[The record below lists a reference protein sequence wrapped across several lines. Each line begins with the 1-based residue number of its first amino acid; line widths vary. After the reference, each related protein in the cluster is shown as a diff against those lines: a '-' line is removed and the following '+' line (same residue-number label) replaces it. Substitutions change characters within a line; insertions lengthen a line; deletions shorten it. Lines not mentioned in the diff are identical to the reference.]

1 MREVHLNLDP
11 YSYSITI
18 DQNILGNLGQWIV
31 PETKSD
37 KVAVVTDEVVSKLY
51 GDIVLKSLRDFEFDV
66 RMIQVPSGEENK
78 SLTWFSKIHDSLI
91 DHQMDRNSTLIAFG
105 GGVIGDLS
113 GFVAAT
119 FMRGISWIQVPTT
132 LLAQVD
138 ASVGGKTA
146 INHSKGKN
154 MVGAFHQPS
163 LVLIDVDTLHDL
175 AERDVVSGLAEIIKH
190 GVIMNEPLFSLIE
203 KNLTK
208 ILRLVPEVL
217 IEIIAE
223 SCANK
228 AYVVEND
235 EKENGLRSTLN
246 YGHTFAHALEVLTDY
261 NTFRHGEAVAVGMN
275 CAAQL
280 SVHLG
285 MLDPC
290 ELDRQNTLLQN
301 AGLPIQIPRIQ
312 SEKFLEAMYLD
323 KKTSHG
329 KLKLIL
335 IEEIGKVKIRTG
347 IPDNEILT
355 VIEKCTTN

>member
-1 MREVHLNLDP
+1 MRAVHLNLDQH
-11 YSYSITI
+11 SYSITI
-18 DQNILGNLGQWIV
+18 DQNILGNLGQWIK
-31 PETKSD
+31 PETKSS
-37 KVAVVTDEVVSKLY
+37 KIAVIADEFVSKQY
-51 GDIVLKSLRDFEFDV
+51 GDIVLKSLKDFKFDV
-66 RMIQVPSGEENK
+66 RMIQVPPGEENK
-78 SLTWFSKIHDSLI
+78 SLTWFSKIHDALI
-91 DHQMDRNSTLIAFG
+91 DHQMDRSSTLIAFG
-105 GGVIGDLS
+105 GGMIGDLS

-146 INHSKGKN
+146 INHPKGKN

-163 LVLIDVDTLHDL
+163 SVLIDVDTLHSL
-175 AERDVVSGLAEIIKH
+175 TKRDIVSGLVEIIKH
-190 GVIMNEPLFSLIE
+190 GVIMDKSLFNLIE
-203 KNLTK
+203 KNLAK
-208 ILRLVPEVL
+208 ILRLVPEVV

-235 EKENGLRSTLN
+235 EKESGLRSTLN

-280 SVHLG
+280 SVNLG
-285 MLDPC
+285 MLAPS
-290 ELDRQNTLLQN
+290 ELDRQNTLLQK
-301 AGLPIQIPRIQ
+301 AGLSIHIPRIQ
-312 SEKFLEAMYLD
+312 PQTFLEAMYLD
-323 KKTSHG
+323 KKANHG

-335 IEEIGKVKIRTG
+335 IEGIGKVTMRTD
-347 IPDNEILT
+347 IPDNEILKVLKT
-355 VIEKCTTN
+355 CTAN

>member
-1 MREVHLNLDP
+1 MRAVHLNLDQH
-11 YSYSITI
+11 SYSITI
-18 DQNILGNLGQWIV
+18 DQNILGNLGQWIK
-31 PETKSD
+31 PETKSS
-37 KVAVVTDEVVSKLY
+37 KIAVIADEFVSKQY
-51 GDIVLKSLRDFEFDV
+51 GDIVLKSLKDFKFDV
-66 RMIQVPSGEENK
+66 RMIQVPPGEENK
-78 SLTWFSKIHDSLI
+78 SLTWFSKIHDALI
-91 DHQMDRNSTLIAFG
+91 DHQMDRSSTLIAFG
-105 GGVIGDLS
+105 GGMIGDLS

-146 INHSKGKN
+146 INHPKGKN

-163 LVLIDVDTLHDL
+163 SVLIDVDTLHSL
-175 AERDVVSGLAEIIKH
+175 TKRDIVSGLVEIIKH
-190 GVIMNEPLFSLIE
+190 GVIMDKSLFNLIE
-203 KNLTK
+203 KNLAK
-208 ILRLVPEVL
+208 ILRLVPEVV

-235 EKENGLRSTLN
+235 EKESGLRSTLN

-280 SVHLG
+280 SVNLG
-285 MLDPC
+285 MLAPS
-290 ELDRQNTLLQN
+290 ELDRQNTLLQK
-301 AGLPIQIPRIQ
+301 AGLSIHIPRIQ
-312 SEKFLEAMYLD
+312 PQTFLEAMYLD
-323 KKTSHG
+323 KKASHG

-335 IEEIGKVKIRTG
+335 IEGIGKVTMRTD
-347 IPDNEILT
+347 IPDNEILKVLET
-355 VIEKCTTN
+355 CTAN

>member
-1 MREVHLNLDP
+1 MRAVHLNLDQ

-18 DQNILGNLGQWIV
+18 DQNILGNLGQWIK
-31 PETKSD
+31 PETKSS
-37 KVAVVTDEVVSKLY
+37 KIAVIIDEFVSKQY
-51 GDIVLKSLRDFEFDV
+51 GDIVLKSLKDFKFDV
-66 RMIQVPSGEENK
+66 RMIQVPPGEENK
-78 SLTWFSKIHDSLI
+78 SLTWFSKIHDALI
-91 DHQMDRNSTLIAFG
+91 DHQMDRSSTLIAFG
-105 GGVIGDLS
+105 GGMVGDLS
-113 GFVAAT
+113 GFVAST

-146 INHSKGKN
+146 INHPKGKN

-163 LVLIDVDTLHDL
+163 SVLIDVDTLHSL
-175 AERDVVSGLAEIIKH
+175 TKRDIVSGLVEIIKH
-190 GVIMNEPLFSLIE
+190 GVIMDKSLFNLIE
-203 KNLTK
+203 KNLAK
-208 ILRLVPEVL
+208 ILRLVPEVV

-235 EKENGLRSTLN
+235 EKESGLRSTLN

-280 SVHLG
+280 SVNLG
-285 MLDPC
+285 MLAPS
-290 ELDRQNTLLQN
+290 ELDRQNTLLKK
-301 AGLPIQIPRIQ
+301 AGLSIHIPRIQ
-312 SEKFLEAMYLD
+312 PQTFLEAMYLD
-323 KKTSHG
+323 KKASHG

-335 IEEIGKVKIRTG
+335 IEGIGKVTMRTD
-347 IPDNEILT
+347 IPDNEILKVLET
-355 VIEKCTTN
+355 CTAN

>member
-1 MREVHLNLDP
+1 MRAVHLNLDQ

-18 DQNILGNLGQWIV
+18 DQNILGNLGQWIK
-31 PETKSD
+31 PETKSS
-37 KVAVVTDEVVSKLY
+37 KIAVIADEFVSKQY
-51 GDIVLKSLRDFEFDV
+51 GDIVLKSLKDFKFDV
-66 RMIQVPSGEENK
+66 RMIQVPPGEENK
-78 SLTWFSKIHDSLI
+78 SLTWFSKIHDALI
-91 DHQMDRNSTLIAFG
+91 DHQMDRSSTLIAFG
-105 GGVIGDLS
+105 GGMVGDLS

-146 INHSKGKN
+146 INHPKGKN

-163 LVLIDVDTLHDL
+163 SVLIDVDTLHSL
-175 AERDVVSGLAEIIKH
+175 TKRDIVSGLVEIIKH
-190 GVIMNEPLFSLIE
+190 GVIMDKSLFNSIE
-203 KNLTK
+203 KNLAK
-208 ILRLVPEVL
+208 ILRLVPEVV

-235 EKENGLRSTLN
+235 EKESGLRSTLN

-280 SVHLG
+280 SVNLG
-285 MLDPC
+285 MLAPS
-290 ELDRQNTLLQN
+290 ELDRQNTLLQK
-301 AGLPIQIPRIQ
+301 AGLSIHIPRIQ
-312 SEKFLEAMYLD
+312 PQTFLEAMYLD
-323 KKTSHG
+323 KKANHG

-335 IEEIGKVKIRTG
+335 IEGIGKVTMRTD
-347 IPDNEILT
+347 IPDNEILKVLET
-355 VIEKCTTN
+355 CTAN

>member
-1 MREVHLNLDP
+1 VRAVHLNLDQ

-18 DQNILGNLGQWIV
+18 DQNILGNLGQWIK
-31 PETKSD
+31 PETKSS
-37 KVAVVTDEVVSKLY
+37 KIAVIIDEFVSKQY
-51 GDIVLKSLRDFEFDV
+51 GDIVLKSLKDFKFDV
-66 RMIQVPSGEENK
+66 RMIQVPPGEENK
-78 SLTWFSKIHDSLI
+78 SLTWFSKIHDALI
-91 DHQMDRNSTLIAFG
+91 DHQMDRSSTLIAFG
-105 GGVIGDLS
+105 GGMVGDLS
-113 GFVAAT
+113 GFVAST

-146 INHSKGKN
+146 INHPKGKN

-163 LVLIDVDTLHDL
+163 SVLIDVDTLHSL
-175 AERDVVSGLAEIIKH
+175 TKRDIVSGLVEIIKH
-190 GVIMNEPLFSLIE
+190 GVIMDKSLFNLIE
-203 KNLTK
+203 KDLAK
-208 ILRLVPEVL
+208 ILRLVPEVV

-235 EKENGLRSTLN
+235 EKESGLRSTLN

-280 SVHLG
+280 SVNLG
-285 MLDPC
+285 MLAPS
-290 ELDRQNTLLQN
+290 ELDRQNTLLQK
-301 AGLPIQIPRIQ
+301 AGLSIHIPRIQ
-312 SEKFLEAMYLD
+312 PQTFLEAMYLD
-323 KKTSHG
+323 KKASHG

-335 IEEIGKVKIRTG
+335 IEGIGKVTMRTD
-347 IPDNEILT
+347 IPDNEILKVLET
-355 VIEKCTTN
+355 CTAN

>member
-1 MREVHLNLDP
+1 MRAVHLNLDQH
-11 YSYSITI
+11 SYSITI
-18 DQNILGNLGQWIV
+18 DQNILGNLGQWIK
-31 PETKSD
+31 PETKSS
-37 KVAVVTDEVVSKLY
+37 KIAVIADEFVSKQY
-51 GDIVLKSLRDFEFDV
+51 GDIVLKSLKDFKFDV
-66 RMIQVPSGEENK
+66 RMIQVPPGEENK
-78 SLTWFSKIHDSLI
+78 SLTWFSKIHDALI
-91 DHQMDRNSTLIAFG
+91 DHQMDRSSTLIAFG
-105 GGVIGDLS
+105 GGMVGDLS

-146 INHSKGKN
+146 INHPKGKN

-163 LVLIDVDTLHDL
+163 SVLIDVDTLHSL
-175 AERDVVSGLAEIIKH
+175 TKRDIVSGLVEIIKH
-190 GVIMNEPLFSLIE
+190 GVIMDKSLFNLIE
-203 KNLTK
+203 KNLAK
-208 ILRLVPEVL
+208 ILRLVPEVV

-235 EKENGLRSTLN
+235 EKESGLRSTLN

-280 SVHLG
+280 SVNLG
-285 MLDPC
+285 MLAPS
-290 ELDRQNTLLQN
+290 ELDRQNTLLQK
-301 AGLPIQIPRIQ
+301 AGLSIHIPRIQ
-312 SEKFLEAMYLD
+312 PQTFLEAMYLD
-323 KKTSHG
+323 KKASHG

-335 IEEIGKVKIRTG
+335 IEGIGKVTTRTD
-347 IPDNEILT
+347 IPDNEILKVLET
-355 VIEKCTTN
+355 CTAN

>member
-1 MREVHLNLDP
+1 MRAVHLNLDQ

-18 DQNILGNLGQWIV
+18 DQNILGNLGQWIK
-31 PETKSD
+31 PETKSS
-37 KVAVVTDEVVSKLY
+37 KIAVIIDEFVSKQY
-51 GDIVLKSLRDFEFDV
+51 GDIVLKSLKDFKFDV
-66 RMIQVPSGEENK
+66 RMIQVPPGEENK
-78 SLTWFSKIHDSLI
+78 SLTWFSKIHDALI
-91 DHQMDRNSTLIAFG
+91 DHQMDRSSTLIAFG
-105 GGVIGDLS
+105 GGMVGDLS
-113 GFVAAT
+113 GFVAST

-146 INHSKGKN
+146 INHPKGKN

-163 LVLIDVDTLHDL
+163 SVLIDVDTLHSL
-175 AERDVVSGLAEIIKH
+175 TKRDIVSGLVEIIKH
-190 GVIMNEPLFSLIE
+190 GVIMDKSLFNLIE
-203 KNLTK
+203 KNLAK
-208 ILRLVPEVL
+208 ILRLVPEVV

-235 EKENGLRSTLN
+235 EKESGLRSTLN

-280 SVHLG
+280 SVNLG
-285 MLDPC
+285 MLAPS
-290 ELDRQNTLLQN
+290 ELDRQNTLLQK
-301 AGLPIQIPRIQ
+301 AGLSIHIPRIQ
-312 SEKFLEAMYLD
+312 PQTFLEAMYLD
-323 KKTSHG
+323 KKASHG

-335 IEEIGKVKIRTG
+335 IEGIGKVTMRTD
-347 IPDNEILT
+347 IPDNEILKVLET
-355 VIEKCTTN
+355 CTAN